1 MYLLLMLGQLREI
14 FLGIIFGNI
23 YADIGSFD
31 IHDIDLLGTLQKT

>member
-14 FLGIIFGNI
+14 FLEIIFGNI
-23 YADIGSFD
+23 YAGSFD